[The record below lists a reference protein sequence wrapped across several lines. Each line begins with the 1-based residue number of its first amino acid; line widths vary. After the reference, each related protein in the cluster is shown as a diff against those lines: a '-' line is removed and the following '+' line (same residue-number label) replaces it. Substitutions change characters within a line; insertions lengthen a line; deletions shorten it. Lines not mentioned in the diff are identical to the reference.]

1 MPIRPPPSPRFR
13 RHRQRLRY
21 ATTIQSQTS
30 TVRRPLLRAS
40 FSLPVSRK
48 VLHLGSVWFLLRVLL
63 LALTTE
69 PVATGGDLQARSDA
83 KADVENGV
91 LSSPDLLP
99 SSYPF
104 KISMNNCSLAI
115 SGRSSTSIRKR
126 LRLPRGI
133 PGLPCLSTS
142 EALDLPEE
150 SFDSVIYTLP
160 SPRYPRFCS
169 PLPCFWALPKD
180 APRLGCEGGSNRE
193 RWEFT
198 RAWVRGRM
206 QECAKAGNLTDS
218 LNFLR
223 LLGPSILDYNR
234 LLYRYLRS
242 GHVSVEALANLFA
255 EMKTFGP
262 CPNVWTFNILFN
274 VLCALG
280 SLEDAFYVAW
290 NFL

>member
-13 RHRQRLRY
+13 RHRQPLRDHHPVSDVY
-21 ATTIQSQTS
+21 
-30 TVRRPLLRAS
+30 RPPRPLLRAS

-48 VLHLGSVWFLLRVLL
+48 VLRLGSVWFLLRVLL

-83 KADVENGV
+83 KADVENCV

-133 PGLPCLSTS
+133 PGLPSLSTS

-150 SFDSVIYTLP
+150 SFDSVFLIT
-160 SPRYPRFCS
+160 
-169 PLPCFWALPKD
+169 
-180 APRLGCEGGSNRE
+180 
-193 RWEFT
+193 
-198 RAWVRGRM
+198 
-206 QECAKAGNLTDS
+206 TDFS
-218 LNFLR
+218 TAISDQVMFL
-223 LLGPSILDYNR
+223 
-234 LLYRYLRS
+234 
-242 GHVSVEALANLFA
+242 
-255 EMKTFGP
+255 
-262 CPNVWTFNILFN
+262 
-274 VLCALG
+274 
-280 SLEDAFYVAW
+280 
-290 NFL
+290 